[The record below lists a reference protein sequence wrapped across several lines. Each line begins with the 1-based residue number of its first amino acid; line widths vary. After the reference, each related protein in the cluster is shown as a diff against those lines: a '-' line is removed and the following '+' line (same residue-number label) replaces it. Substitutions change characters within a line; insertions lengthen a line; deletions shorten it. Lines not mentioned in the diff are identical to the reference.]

1 MIHNCTFCRN
11 PEPFIIT
18 FAARPSNPSRA
29 HGGFSSGKLYRY
41 TPAFAARG
49 HPLPFCASCGTQVA
63 DNVQFCP
70 ACGAP
75 ILKAGQPAAVAP
87 PVAPGAGMGV
97 YPPGA
102 PPGYPPPGYGAM
114 PGEKSP
120 AIALLLSIVTGLGQL
135 YNKETT
141 KGLVF
146 LAVGALLFIT
156 VGYRQGTHFFWA

>member
-1 MIHNCTFCRN
+1 M
-11 PEPFIIT
+11 
-18 FAARPSNPSRA
+18 
-29 HGGFSSGKLYRY
+29 
-41 TPAFAARG
+41 
-49 HPLPFCASCGTQVA
+49 
-63 DNVQFCP
+63 
-70 ACGAP
+70 
-75 ILKAGQPAAVAP
+75 AP

-146 LAVGALLFIT
+146 LAVGALLFILT
-156 VGYRQGTHFFWA
+156 VVTVYLCVVSIPFWLYGMYDAYARANEYNRALRTTGRPPW